1 MSATVVTVKDYRAN
15 SQPSTWCPRCGD
27 FAVVAAMQRAMVN
40 LGIEPHQV
48 VAVTG
53 IGCSGKFNY
62 YFGGYGFNSMHGRSL
77 PVAQAIKIANRDLV
91 VIAAGGDGDGYGIGV
106 GHFVHA
112 CRRNVDIT
120 YVVMDNHIYGLTTGQ
135 TSPTSKKGFK
145 TKTTPYGAA
154 EYPVRPLPLAL
165 ASGCGF
171 VAQGF
176 SGDVKQL
183 QELFEQAIQHK
194 GFALVNVLSPCVTF
208 NKDETYEWW
217 REHLVSVDEL
227 PEYDRSNRA
236 EAFRVVMERNSLV
249 TGVIFKEERNDYQ
262 DELPNYDP
270 EPLVQQDLTRP
281 LRDRDRLLQPFM

>member
-1 MSATVVTVKDYRAN
+1 LASTVTVKDYKAHA
-15 SQPSTWCPRCGD
+15 QQSTWCPGCGD
-27 FAVVAAMQRAMVN
+27 FAVVAAMQRALVN
-40 LGIEPHQV
+40 LGLKPHQV

-62 YFGGYGFNSMHGRSL
+62 YLGANAFNSMHGRSL

-106 GHFVHA
+106 GHFIHA
-112 CRRNVDIT
+112 CRRNIDIT

-135 TSPTSKKGFK
+135 TSPTSEKGFK

-154 EYPVRPLPLAL
+154 EHPIRPLPLAL

-183 QELFEQAIQHK
+183 SGLFEAAIKHK
-194 GFALVNVLSPCVTF
+194 GFALVNVFSPCVTF
-208 NKDETYEWW
+208 NKEQTYDWW
-217 REHLVSVDEL
+217 RENLVNLEARED
-227 PEYDRSNRA
+227 YDPTDKA
-236 EAFRVVMERNSLV
+236 MAYKVVNETNGLV
-249 TGVIFKEERNDYQ
+249 TGIIYREERNDYQ

-270 EPLVQQDLTRP
+270 NPLVYQDLSQP
-281 LRDRDRLLQPFM
+281 IKDREKLLKAFM

>member
-1 MSATVVTVKDYRAN
+1 MSTVTVKDYRAN
-15 SQPSTWCPRCGD
+15 AQPSTWCPGCGD
-27 FAVVAAMQRAMVN
+27 FAVVAAMQRALVN
-40 LGIEPHQV
+40 LGLKPHQV

-62 YFGGYGFNSMHGRSL
+62 YLGANAFNSMHGRSL

-106 GHFVHA
+106 GHFIHA

-135 TSPTSKKGFK
+135 TSPTSRKGFK

-154 EYPVRPLPLAL
+154 EHPIRPLPLAL

-176 SGDVKQL
+176 SGDVKHL
-183 QELFEQAIQHK
+183 QSLFEAAIQHK

-208 NKDETYEWW
+208 NKEQTYDWW
-217 REHLVSVDEL
+217 RENLVNLDEREDYD
-227 PEYDRSNRA
+227 PTDRSTA
-236 EAFRVVMERNSLV
+236 YKVVNELNSLV
-249 TGVIFKEERNDYQ
+249 TGIIYREERSDYQ

-270 EPLVQQDLTRP
+270 EPLVYQDLSRP
-281 LRDRDRLLQPFM
+281 IQDRDELLAAFM

>member
-1 MSATVVTVKDYRAN
+1 MSTVTVKDYRAN
-15 SQPSTWCPRCGD
+15 AQPSTWCPGCGD
-27 FAVVAAMQRAMVN
+27 FAVVAAMQRALVN
-40 LGIEPHQV
+40 LGLKPHQV

-62 YFGGYGFNSMHGRSL
+62 YLGANAFNSMHGRSL

-106 GHFVHA
+106 GHFIHA

-135 TSPTSKKGFK
+135 TSPTSRKGFK

-154 EYPVRPLPLAL
+154 EHPIRPLPLAL

-176 SGDVKQL
+176 SGDVKHL
-183 QELFEQAIQHK
+183 QSLFEAAIQHK

-208 NKDETYEWW
+208 NKEQTYDWW
-217 REHLVSVDEL
+217 RENLVNLDEREDYD
-227 PEYDRSNRA
+227 PADRSA
-236 EAFRVVMERNSLV
+236 AYKVVNELNSLV
-249 TGVIFKEERNDYQ
+249 TGIIYREERSDYQ

-270 EPLVQQDLTRP
+270 EPLVYQDLSRP
-281 LRDRDRLLQPFM
+281 IQDRDELLAAFM

>member
-1 MSATVVTVKDYRAN
+1 MASTVTVKDYKAHA
-15 SQPSTWCPRCGD
+15 QQSTWCPGCGD
-27 FAVVAAMQRAMVN
+27 FAVVAAMQRALVN
-40 LGIEPHQV
+40 LGLKPHQV

-62 YFGGYGFNSMHGRSL
+62 YLGANAFNSMHGRSL

-106 GHFVHA
+106 GHFIHA
-112 CRRNVDIT
+112 CRRNIDIT

-135 TSPTSKKGFK
+135 TSPTSEKGFK

-154 EYPVRPLPLAL
+154 EHPIRPLPLAL

-183 QELFEQAIQHK
+183 SGLFEAAIKHK
-194 GFALVNVLSPCVTF
+194 GFALVNVFSPCVTF
-208 NKDETYEWW
+208 NKEQTYDWW
-217 REHLVSVDEL
+217 RENLVNLEARED
-227 PEYDRSNRA
+227 YDPTDKA
-236 EAFRVVMERNSLV
+236 MAYKVVNETNGLV
-249 TGVIFKEERNDYQ
+249 TGIIYREERNDYQ

-270 EPLVQQDLTRP
+270 NPLVYQDLSQP
-281 LRDRDRLLQPFM
+281 IKDREKLLKAFM

>member
-1 MSATVVTVKDYRAN
+1 LSTVTVKDYRAN
-15 SQPSTWCPRCGD
+15 AQASTWCPGCGD
-27 FAVVAAMQRAMVN
+27 FAVVAAMQRALVN
-40 LGIEPHQV
+40 LGLKPHQV

-62 YFGGYGFNSMHGRSL
+62 YLGANAFNSMHGRSL

-106 GHFVHA
+106 GHFIHA

-135 TSPTSKKGFK
+135 TSPTSRKGFK

-154 EYPVRPLPLAL
+154 EHPIRPLPLAL

-176 SGDVKQL
+176 SGDVKHL
-183 QELFEQAIQHK
+183 QSLFEAAIQHK

-208 NKDETYEWW
+208 NKEQTYDWW
-217 REHLVSVDEL
+217 RENLVNLDEREDYD
-227 PEYDRSNRA
+227 PADRSA
-236 EAFRVVMERNSLV
+236 AYKVVNELNSLV
-249 TGVIFKEERNDYQ
+249 TGIIYREERSDYQ

-270 EPLVQQDLTRP
+270 QPLIYQDLSRP
-281 LRDRDRLLQPFM
+281 IQDRDELLAAFM

>member
-1 MSATVVTVKDYRAN
+1 LSTVTVKDYRAN
-15 SQPSTWCPRCGD
+15 AQASTWCPGCGD
-27 FAVVAAMQRAMVN
+27 FAVVAAMQRALVN
-40 LGIEPHQV
+40 LGLKPHQV

-62 YFGGYGFNSMHGRSL
+62 YLGANAFNSMHGRSL

-106 GHFVHA
+106 GHFIHA

-135 TSPTSKKGFK
+135 TSPTSRKGFK

-154 EYPVRPLPLAL
+154 EHPIRPLPLAL

-176 SGDVKQL
+176 SGDVKHL
-183 QELFEQAIQHK
+183 QSLFEAAIQHK

-208 NKDETYEWW
+208 NKEQTYDWW
-217 REHLVSVDEL
+217 RENLVNLDEREDYD
-227 PEYDRSNRA
+227 PTDRSTA
-236 EAFRVVMERNSLV
+236 YKVVNELNSLV
-249 TGVIFKEERNDYQ
+249 TGIIYREERSDYQ

-270 EPLVQQDLTRP
+270 EPLVYQDLSRP
-281 LRDRDRLLQPFM
+281 IQDRDELLAAFM

>member
-1 MSATVVTVKDYRAN
+1 MASTVKVKDYRAN
-15 SQPSTWCPRCGD
+15 SQVNTWCPGCGD
-27 FAVVAAMQRAMVN
+27 FAVVAAMQRAMVSLN
-40 LGIEPHQV
+40 LQPHQV

-62 YFGGYGFNSMHGRSL
+62 YFGSYAFNSMHGRSL
-77 PVAQAIKIANRDLV
+77 PVAQAIKIANKDLV

-106 GHFVHA
+106 GHLVHA

-154 EYPVRPLPLAL
+154 EYPIRPLPLAL

-176 SGDVKQL
+176 SGDVKGL
-183 QELFEQAIQHK
+183 TEIFEKAIQHK
-194 GFALVNVLSPCVTF
+194 GFSLVNVFSPCVTF
-208 NKDETYEWW
+208 NKEETYDFW
-217 REHLVSVDEL
+217 RESLVNIE
-227 PEYDRSNRA
+227 EMEGYDPTDRIAAQKLVA
-236 EAFRVVMERNSLV
+236 ERDSLV
-249 TGVIFKEERNDYQ
+249 TGIVYQEERNDYQ

-270 EPLVQQDLTRP
+270 NPLVEQDLSRP
-281 LRDRDRLLQPFM
+281 IQDREELLTPFM

>member
-1 MSATVVTVKDYRAN
+1 MSTVTVKDYRAN
-15 SQPSTWCPRCGD
+15 AQASTWCPGCGD
-27 FAVVAAMQRAMVN
+27 FAVVAAMQRALVN
-40 LGIEPHQV
+40 LGLKPHQV

-62 YFGGYGFNSMHGRSL
+62 YLGANAFNSMHGRSL

-106 GHFVHA
+106 GHFIHA

-135 TSPTSKKGFK
+135 TSPTSRKGFK

-154 EYPVRPLPLAL
+154 EHPIRPLPLAL

-176 SGDVKQL
+176 SGDVKHL
-183 QELFEQAIQHK
+183 QSLFEAAIQHK

-208 NKDETYEWW
+208 NKEQTYDWW
-217 REHLVSVDEL
+217 RENLVNLDEREDYD
-227 PEYDRSNRA
+227 PADRSA
-236 EAFRVVMERNSLV
+236 AYKVVNELNSLV
-249 TGVIFKEERNDYQ
+249 TGIIYREERSDYQ

-270 EPLVQQDLTRP
+270 QPLIYQDLSRP
-281 LRDRDRLLQPFM
+281 IQDRDELLAAFM

>member
-1 MSATVVTVKDYRAN
+1 
-15 SQPSTWCPRCGD
+15 
-27 FAVVAAMQRAMVN
+27 MQRALVN
-40 LGIEPHQV
+40 LGLKPHQV

-62 YFGGYGFNSMHGRSL
+62 YLGANAFNSMHGRSL

-106 GHFVHA
+106 GHFIHA

-135 TSPTSKKGFK
+135 TSPTSRKGFK

-154 EYPVRPLPLAL
+154 EHPIRPLPLAL

-176 SGDVKQL
+176 SGDVKHL
-183 QELFEQAIQHK
+183 QSLFEAAIQHK

-208 NKDETYEWW
+208 NKEQTYDWW
-217 REHLVSVDEL
+217 RENLVNLDEREDYD
-227 PEYDRSNRA
+227 PTDRSTA
-236 EAFRVVMERNSLV
+236 YKVVNELNSLV
-249 TGVIFKEERNDYQ
+249 TGIIYREERSDYQ

-270 EPLVQQDLTRP
+270 EPLVYQDLSRP
-281 LRDRDRLLQPFM
+281 IQDRDELL

>member
-1 MSATVVTVKDYRAN
+1 
-15 SQPSTWCPRCGD
+15 
-27 FAVVAAMQRAMVN
+27 MQRALVN
-40 LGIEPHQV
+40 LGLKPHQV

-62 YFGGYGFNSMHGRSL
+62 YLGANGFNSMHGRSL

-106 GHFVHA
+106 GHFIHA
-112 CRRNVDIT
+112 CRRNIDIT

-135 TSPTSKKGFK
+135 TSPTSEKGFK

-154 EYPVRPLPLAL
+154 EYPIRPLPLAI

-176 SGDVKQL
+176 SGDVKHL
-183 QELFEQAIQHK
+183 QSLFEAAIQHK
-194 GFALVNVLSPCVTF
+194 GFALVNVFSPCVTF
-208 NKDETYEWW
+208 NKEQTYDWW
-217 REHLVSVDEL
+217 RENLVNLDER
-227 PEYDRSNRA
+227 EDYDPTDKA
-236 EAFRVVMERNSLV
+236 AAYKVVTETNGLV
-249 TGVIFKEERNDYQ
+249 TGIIYREERPDYQ

-270 EPLVQQDLTRP
+270 KPLVYQDLSKP
-281 LRDRDRLLQPFM
+281 VKDREKLLQAFM

>member
-1 MSATVVTVKDYRAN
+1 MSATAITIKDYREN
-15 SQPSTWCPRCGD
+15 SQDSTWCPRCGD
-27 FAVVAAMQRAMVN
+27 FAVVAGMQRALVS
-40 LGIEPHQV
+40 LGLKPHQV

-62 YFGGYGFNSMHGRSL
+62 YLGANGFNSMHGRSL
-77 PVAQAIKIANRDLV
+77 PVAQAVKIANRDLT
-91 VIAAGGDGDGYGIGV
+91 VISAGGDGDGYGIGV

-154 EYPVRPLPLAL
+154 EYPVRPLELAL

-176 SGDVKQL
+176 SGDVKNL
-183 QELFEQAIQHK
+183 QKIFEAAIQHK
-194 GFALVNVLSPCVTF
+194 GFSLVNVFSPCVTF
-208 NKDETYEWW
+208 NKEETYEWW
-217 REHLVSVDEL
+217 RENLTNLSEL
-227 PEYDRSNRA
+227 EGYDPTDRVQ
-236 EAFRVVMERNSLV
+236 AFRTVYERNSLV
-249 TGVIFKEERNDYQ
+249 TGIVFQQERNDYQ
-262 DELPNYDP
+262 AELPNYDP
-270 EPLVQQDLTRP
+270 NPLLNQDLSKPIQEREE
-281 LRDRDRLLQPFM
+281 LLKAFM

>member
-1 MSATVVTVKDYRAN
+1 LASTVTVKEYRAYAQ
-15 SQPSTWCPRCGD
+15 QPTWCPGCGD
-27 FAVVAAMQRAMVN
+27 FAVVAAMQRALVN
-40 LGIEPHQV
+40 LGLKPHQV

-62 YFGGYGFNSMHGRSL
+62 YLGAYGFNSMHGRSL

-106 GHFVHA
+106 GHFIHA
-112 CRRNVDIT
+112 CRRNIDIT

-135 TSPTSKKGFK
+135 TSPTSEKGFK

-154 EYPVRPLPLAL
+154 EYPIRPLPLAI

-176 SGDVKQL
+176 SGDVKHL
-183 QELFEQAIQHK
+183 QSLFEAAIQHK
-194 GFALVNVLSPCVTF
+194 GFALVNVFSPCVTF
-208 NKDETYEWW
+208 NKEQTYDWW
-217 REHLVSVDEL
+217 RENLVNLDER
-227 PEYDRSNRA
+227 EDYDPTDKA
-236 EAFRVVMERNSLV
+236 AAYKVVTETNGLV
-249 TGVIFKEERNDYQ
+249 TGIIYREERPDYQ

-270 EPLVQQDLTRP
+270 KPLVYQDLSKP
-281 LRDRDRLLQPFM
+281 VKDREKLLQAFM

>member
-1 MSATVVTVKDYRAN
+1 LASAVSVKEYRGYAQ
-15 SQPSTWCPRCGD
+15 QPTWCPGCGD
-27 FAVVAAMQRAMVN
+27 FAVVAAMQRALVN
-40 LGIEPHQV
+40 LGLKPHQV

-62 YFGGYGFNSMHGRSL
+62 YLGANAFNSMHGRSL

-106 GHFVHA
+106 GHFIHA
-112 CRRNVDIT
+112 CRRNIDIT

-135 TSPTSKKGFK
+135 TSPTSEKGFK

-154 EYPVRPLPLAL
+154 EHPIRPLPLAL

-183 QELFEQAIQHK
+183 QGLFEAAIKHK
-194 GFALVNVLSPCVTF
+194 GFALVNVFSPCVTF
-208 NKDETYEWW
+208 NKEQTYDWW
-217 REHLVSVDEL
+217 RENLVNLDER
-227 PEYDRSNRA
+227 EDYDPTDKA
-236 EAFRVVMERNSLV
+236 AAYKVVTETNGLV
-249 TGVIFKEERNDYQ
+249 TGIVYREERSDYQ

-270 EPLVQQDLTRP
+270 KPLVYQDLSQP
-281 LRDRDRLLQPFM
+281 IKDREKLLKAFM